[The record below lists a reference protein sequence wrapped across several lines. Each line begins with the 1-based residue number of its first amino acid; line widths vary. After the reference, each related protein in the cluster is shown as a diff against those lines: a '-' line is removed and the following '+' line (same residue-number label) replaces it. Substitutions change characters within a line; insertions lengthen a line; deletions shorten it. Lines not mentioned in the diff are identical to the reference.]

1 MGARMSTTLRCVRQE
16 TASRRVRLWTMS
28 NIAMPGRK
36 MVGHLWGLLML
47 RGAELMQTRA
57 RAMSGAAV
65 AATSEAARA
74 KEVFAKHVES
84 VLAKA
89 AKIRAVVQLN
99 ADLNVLDGEYNKLSE
114 HVAQGE
120 RDDHNQA

>member
-1 MGARMSTTLRCVRQE
+1 MDNVQHCHAWQE
-16 TASRRVRLWTMS
+16 DGGPSLGPVDA
-28 NIAMPGRK
+28 K
-36 MVGHLWGLLML
+36 
-47 RGAELMQTRA
+47 GAELMQTRA